1 MCATPDLPRPPS
13 PLLCHLP
20 ACTLTLSRCAP
31 IFYVAARAPP
41 PPRPPRCTPPRSLLP
56 FSAAVPRRVG
66 VGVVGRRR
74 VVTRDDRVHAG
85 AAGLLPP
92 FTAASRCAPL
102 AACAELSPSCR
113 MVISFFPT
121 LPLPVLCTVLT
132 YRAECR
138 TVPVGPPPLG
148 SHHAPVSAAAF
159 LPCRPAAA
167 SLPLLRRRVPHHEP
181 PRVSFFYDRSGVMA
195 LLPRCATLAARRRSA
210 PFCRVTL
217 PLSLSVGSSALS
229 RAPGRRQ
236 FGAQSPHLTNQ
247 THRT

>member
-1 MCATPDLPRPPS
+1 MCATPHSPRPPS

-113 MVISFFPT
+113 MVISFF
-121 LPLPVLCTVLT
+121 LPSPSRPVYCTDVLCRVPYRTRGPSPPRQPSRACLGSSLSPVSPRCRLASPPPPPCPPPRASPCFVFLRSFWRDGIAAPLRHACGATAQCPVLPCYVTPLV
-132 YRAECR
+132 ECR
-138 TVPVGPPPLG
+138 FKCFVARTRPPP
-148 SHHAPVSAAAF
+148 VW
-159 LPCRPAAA
+159 
-167 SLPLLRRRVPHHEP
+167 
-181 PRVSFFYDRSGVMA
+181 
-195 LLPRCATLAARRRSA
+195 CAIT
-210 PFCRVTL
+210 
-217 PLSLSVGSSALS
+217 
-229 RAPGRRQ
+229 
-236 FGAQSPHLTNQ
+236 SPTNQ